1 MEKVAKNE
9 IKFDYEK
16 EEKIFKLTFDFL
28 SKCMGSDIFS
38 TMKSSGSSS
47 ENFVKYYYDAF
58 TMGVS
63 KIVQENILD
72 VNKIEHLEKIQEKF
86 KNLKDKDTIEGSKLY
101 SKRTGSK
108 TNLISKQKIVFEY
121 LRGINE

>member
-1 MEKVAKNE
+1 
-9 IKFDYEK
+9 
-16 EEKIFKLTFDFL
+16 
-28 SKCMGSDIFS
+28 
-38 TMKSSGSSS
+38 
-47 ENFVKYYYDAF
+47 
-58 TMGVS
+58 MGVS